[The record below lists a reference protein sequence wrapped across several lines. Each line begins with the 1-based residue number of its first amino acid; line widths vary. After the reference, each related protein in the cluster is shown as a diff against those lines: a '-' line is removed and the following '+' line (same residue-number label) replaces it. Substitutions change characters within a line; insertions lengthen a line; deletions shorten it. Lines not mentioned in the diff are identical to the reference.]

1 MAFVGSLEMASFGDH
16 TTSKYSLPLRHAH
29 GTKSFGMLAGWQV
42 SMKVMLSLS
51 FGSVSAGDLIDPE
64 SDH

>member
-1 MAFVGSLEMASFGDH
+1 MAFVGTLEIRQHQSIDLGV
-16 TTSKYSLPLRHAH
+16 PLRHAH

-51 FGSVSAGDLIDPE
+51 LGSVSAGDLIDPE